1 MRDYN
6 SQISNIEQG
15 TFTPLVFSGTG
26 GMGRSCLMF
35 IKELSELIST
45 KQKDG
50 LIVVTYGF
58 RCKLVMQY
66 YKFAYYAFEGTE
78 SQIMNMKNSMKYR

>member
-1 MRDYN
+1 
-6 SQISNIEQG
+6 
-15 TFTPLVFSGTG
+15 
-26 GMGRSCLMF
+26 MF

>member
-1 MRDYN
+1 
-6 SQISNIEQG
+6 
-15 TFTPLVFSGTG
+15 
-26 GMGRSCLMF
+26 MF
-35 IKELSELIST
+35 VKELSELIST

-78 SQIMNMKNSMKYR
+78 SQIMNMKNSMKYRLSLFRMCLFRATHWFGGGQKGPPP